1 MATSAGRDSETP
13 RREILLIQED
23 DGWWSAIDQGT
34 GVASQG
40 ATRSEA
46 LDDLDEA
53 VELTEEARV
62 DETDAPEPDT
72 PWFDE

>member
-13 RREILLIQED
+13 RREIRLIQED
-23 DGWWSAIDQGT
+23 DGWWSAIDEGT

-40 ATRSEA
+40 ETRSEA
-46 LDDLDEA
+46 LDNLDEA

-62 DETDAPEPDT
+62 DETGAPEPDA

>member
-1 MATSAGRDSETP
+1 MATSAERDSETP
-13 RREILLIQED
+13 RREIRLIQED
-23 DGWWSAIDQGT
+23 DGWWSAIDEGM

-46 LDDLDEA
+46 LDNLDEA
-53 VELTEEARV
+53 VELTEEARA
-62 DETDAPEPDT
+62 DERDAPEPDA